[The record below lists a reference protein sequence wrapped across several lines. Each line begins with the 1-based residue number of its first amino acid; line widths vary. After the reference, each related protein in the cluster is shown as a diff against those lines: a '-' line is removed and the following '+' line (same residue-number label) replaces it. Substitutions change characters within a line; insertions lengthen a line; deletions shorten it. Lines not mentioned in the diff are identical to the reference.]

1 MKKVITYGTY
11 DLLHFGHIRLLERAK
26 ALGDYLIVGVTA
38 EDFDKARGKI
48 NVEQSLMD
56 RIEAVKKT
64 GLADEVI
71 VEEYEGQKIDDIQRY
86 DVDIFAIGSDWV
98 GKFDYLNE
106 YCKVVYLDRT
116 QGVSS
121 TELRSE
127 RNLVRLGLVGRYS
140 NVKKYV
146 AETSYVNG
154 LKVEAVYVRDK
165 YKYTAEFPYSAASLV
180 DNFEDMLE
188 KVDAV
193 YISSHPSKHYEHI
206 KKALLKGKHVLCESP
221 VVLKVSQY
229 DELITLAKE
238 KGLVLMDAIKTAY
251 GMAYNR
257 LILLLKGGKIGR
269 VVSVDA
275 ICTSLSD
282 LQSSEYKNLENKWNS
297 ICAWGPTALLPVFQ
311 LLGPNYKSK
320 QITSS
325 FIDKKL
331 QFDDFTKIAFVYDH
345 AVASIKVGKGVKSE
359 GELIISGTEGYVYVP
374 APWWKMDYFELRYED
389 SNRNKRYFYQLD
401 GEGIRYELVQFVK
414 SIECGRNSH
423 YIQPITSCAIVKAV
437 EDFYEGKDLITI

>member
-11 DLLHFGHIRLLERAK
+11 DLLHYGHIRLLERAK

-48 NVEQSLMD
+48 NVEQSLME

-86 DVDIFAIGSDWV
+86 DVDVFAIGSDWI

-106 YCKVVYLDRT
+106 FCKVVYLDRT

-121 TELRSE
+121 TELRAE
-127 RNLVRLGLVGRYS
+127 RNLVRLGLVGRYAGIR
-140 NVKKYV
+140 KYA
-146 AETSYVNG
+146 AESKYVNG
-154 LKVEAVYVRDK
+154 LKVEGVYVDDRERFRN
-165 YKYTAEFPYSAASLV
+165 EFPDVEFLAENYDDL
-180 DNFEDMLE
+180 LE
-188 KVDAV
+188 RVDAV
-193 YISSHPSKHYEHI
+193 YIVSHPTHHYEHVKQAI
-206 KKALLKGKHVLCESP
+206 LKKKHVLCESP
-221 VVLKVSQY
+221 IVLSVKEYEDLTQ
-229 DELITLAKE
+229 LAKRQ
-238 KGLVLMDAIKTAY
+238 GVVLMDAIKTAY
-251 GMAYNR
+251 SLAYNR

-269 VVSVDA
+269 IVSVDTV
-275 ICTSLSD
+275 CTSLQD
-282 LQSSEYKNLENKWNS
+282 LQGADNKDLADKWNT
-297 ICAWGPTALLPVFQ
+297 ICAWGPTALLPIFH
-311 LLGPNYKSK
+311 LLGPVYKSK
-320 QITSS
+320 TITST
-325 FIDKKL
+325 FIDKEKN
-331 QFDDFTKIAFVYDH
+331 FDIFTKISFVYDH

-374 APWWKMDYFELRYED
+374 APWWKTDFFEIRYED

-414 SIECGRNSH
+414 AIESGRPSF
-423 YIQPITSCAIVKAV
+423 YIQPATSRAIIQTT
-437 EDFYEGKDLITI
+437 EDFYNSKDLIEI